1 MGILILVTFLL
12 WISSFAV
19 IIDYGTHTDEFGNDH
34 TNSFLILIW
43 IFISIFSIILC
54 LLAIGAI

>member
-1 MGILILVTFLL
+1 MGFLILVTFLL

-34 TNSFLILIW
+34 THPFLILIW
-43 IFISIFSIILC
+43 IFISIFAVILY
-54 LLAIGAI
+54 LLIIGAL